1 MNNAPN
7 SYSRTRKRLM
17 AAVASLAVVGTI
29 GAGMLATGT
38 APVLAEAVRVEAPQM
53 PSFADVVE
61 HVSPAV
67 VSVKVK
73 AKIQPTADDG
83 SDDQGGFD
91 NLPDNPQ
98 LRRFFKEFRGFGD
111 QGQGGQ
117 FGMRRF
123 GHRDHG
129 NGEPRPVAQG
139 SGFFISEDG
148 YLVTNNHVVSE
159 GSDFTVVT
167 NDGKELDAKLI
178 GTDPRTDL
186 AVLKVDGGGNKFTYV
201 DFADDSKVRIGDW
214 VVAVGNPFGLGG
226 TVTAGIVSA
235 RGRDIGA
242 GPYDDFIQID
252 ASVNRGNSGGPTF
265 NLNGQVIG
273 INTAIYSPNGGSV
286 GVGFAI
292 PSDQA
297 EKVVAKLMKGG
308 DIEYGY
314 LGVQIQ
320 PVTPDVASA
329 IGLDHPGGALVSQ
342 VTDGS
347 PAAKAG
353 IETGDVITGFGGQ
366 EIKDPKDLSRAV
378 ADVSPGAKETVNIWR
393 KGKATQISADVGRN
407 AEDQKTASSGNEG
420 RSPSAEQGLRVP
432 SLGLGLTD
440 LTPDIRD
447 QLNLAGNQRGAV
459 VERVNPDKAAS
470 AAGIQPGDV
479 IVGVDQTPVKTA
491 RQANQAIAEAGKSG
505 RKSVLLLIDRGD
517 AQIFVAVPFAAG

>member
-1 MNNAPN
+1 MSPSSILRRHRVAALLGAALIISPVVVSFAQSNAGLSTVAATTQTPVPGITAPN
-7 SYSRTRKRLM
+7 GSF
-17 AAVASLAVVGTI
+17 
-29 GAGMLATGT
+29 
-38 APVLAEAVRVEAPQM
+38 APVIAVTK
-53 PSFADVVE
+53 
-61 HVSPAV
+61 PAV
-67 VSVKVK
+67 VTITSVMK
-73 AKIQPTADDG
+73 AQAEDG
-83 SDDQGGFD
+83 SPMGGNVPFDQ
-91 NLPDNPQ
+91 
-98 LRRFFKEFRGFGD
+98 FFQQFFGD
-111 QGQGGQ
+111 QGMPMPKTPPQQ
-117 FGMRRF
+117 QPQRQ
-123 GHRDHG
+123 
-129 NGEPRPVAQG
+129 ESLG
-139 SGFFISEDG
+139 SGFIVGADG
-148 YLVTNNHVVSE
+148 TIVTNNHVVDGAS
-159 GSDFTVVT
+159 SIKVT
-167 NDGKELDAKLI
+167 LDDGTELPAKLVGHDAKN
-178 GTDPRTDL
+178 DL
-186 AVLKVDGGGNKFTYV
+186 AVLKIK
-201 DFADDSKVRIGDW
+201 ADKPLPTVKWGDSDKLMTGDQ
-214 VVAVGNPFGLGG
+214 VLAIGNPFGIGT

-235 RGRDIGA
+235 RGRDLHS
-242 GPYDDFIQID
+242 GPFDDFIQID
-252 ASVNRGNSGGPTF
+252 APINHGNSGGP
-265 NLNGQVIG
+265 LVDVNGNVIG

-329 IGLDHPGGALVSQ
+329 IGLDHPAGALVSQ

-378 ADVSPGAKETVNIWR
+378 ADVSPGVKETLDVWR
-393 KGKATQISADVGRN
+393 KGKAMQISADVGRN
-407 AEDQKTASSGNEG
+407 ADDQKTGSNGNEG

-447 QLNLAGNQRGAV
+447 QLNLANNQHGAV
-459 VERVNPDKAAS
+459 VARVNPDKAAS
-470 AAGIQPGDV
+470 AAGLQPGDL
-479 IVGVDQTPVKTA
+479 IVAVDQTPVKNA

-505 RKSVLLLIDRGD
+505 KKSVLLLVDRGD